1 MFSNKNISI
10 LFLINTNKYI
20 FPVYPL
26 IDPVPSLIAAA
37 LKLENDVK
45 IHSTTKVKQII
56 YQNRETII

>member
-20 FPVYPL
+20 FIIYPL

-45 IHSTTKVKQII
+45 INSTTKVKQII
-56 YQNRETII
+56 